1 MFFAEHLFN
10 IIFILG
16 NKQIREIPFNY
27 GIFLS
32 ARMSAHTSCTKGL
45 QQNSESHKKKKKK
58 PRQGEQRGKMCRSF
72 KSLNIK
78 GG

>member
-16 NKQIREIPFNY
+16 NKQIHEIPFNY

-45 QQNSESHKKKKKK
+45 QQNSESHKKKTKKKK
-58 PRQGEQRGKMCRSF
+58 PDRVNKGEKRVEALKV
-72 KSLNIK
+72 
-78 GG
+78 

>member
-45 QQNSESHKKKKKK
+45 QQNSESHKKKKKQTQTGWTK
-58 PRQGEQRGKMCRSF
+58 EK
-72 KSLNIK
+72 NV
-78 GG
+78 

>member
-45 QQNSESHKKKKKK
+45 QQNSESHKKKKKNPDRVNK
-58 PRQGEQRGKMCRSF
+58 GEKCVEAL
-72 KSLNIK
+72 KV
-78 GG
+78 

>member
-45 QQNSESHKKKKKK
+45 QQNSESHKKKKKTNPDRVNK
-58 PRQGEQRGKMCRSF
+58 GEKRVEALKV
-72 KSLNIK
+72 
-78 GG
+78 